1 MTVAA
6 YPFGSVTS
14 QAVDFCLGL
23 QYQESILYC
32 GAGLRSNQKVIDST
46 HILHP
51 IIVVVIASSPIGWC
65 YSSQSPALDKIID
78 AFSSPVA
85 CTAHFVCFYDN

>member
-6 YPFGSVTS
+6 YPLGSVTS
-14 QAVDFCLGL
+14 QAMDFCLGL
-23 QYQESILYC
+23 QYQESSLYC

-46 HILHP
+46 HILHAT
-51 IIVVVIASSPIGWC
+51 IVAMIACSPIGWC
-65 YSSQSPALDKIID
+65 SSSQSPAPDKISD
-78 AFSSPVA
+78 VFSSPEA